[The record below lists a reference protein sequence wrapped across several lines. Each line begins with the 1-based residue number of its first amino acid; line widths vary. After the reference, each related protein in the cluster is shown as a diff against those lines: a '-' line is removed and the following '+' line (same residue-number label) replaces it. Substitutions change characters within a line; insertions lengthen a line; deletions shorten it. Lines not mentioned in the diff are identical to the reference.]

1 MKLRPPYI
9 SSMRIEDNF
18 LAQDKWKE
26 LHDYMTSWEFPWF
39 MQPTLTYGND
49 DLESF
54 GFNHW
59 LTAEEH
65 PLFAHLVSEMQS
77 ALSARNVLRVR
88 ADMTILNPNKYRH
101 GWHTDTKEKH
111 TVCIYYVNDSDGNTL
126 LKDPVKGHGFM
137 QVEPKANRLLVF
149 DGSIEHTGHSPSE
162 HKQRILI
169 NANLEL

>member
-1 MKLRPPYI
+1 
-9 SSMRIEDNF
+9 MRVEDNF

-26 LHDYMTSWEFPWF
+26 LHDYMTSCEFPWF
-39 MQPTLTYGND
+39 MQTTLTYGND
-49 DLESF
+49 DLEAF

-65 PLFAHLVSEMQS
+65 PLFAHLVTEMQS

-88 ADMTILNPNKYRH
+88 ADMTLLNTNKYRH
-101 GWHTDTKEKH
+101 GWHTDSKEEH

-126 LKDPVKGHGFM
+126 LKDPMEGHGFM

-169 NANLEL
+169 NANFC